1 MAREL
6 LPIACC
12 RSIPARQIGVTIVT
26 LRAAVLALA
35 AACRV
40 RRRSGVPASEQ
51 FDRRDKHIADATLG
65 LNERWRVHVRFQ
77 LAAQPQHLDVD

>member
-6 LPIACC
+6 LPVACC
-12 RSIPARQIGVTIVT
+12 RSIPVRQIEVTIVIW
-26 LRAAVLALA
+26 RAAALAPA
-35 AACRV
+35 AACGV

-51 FDRRDKHIADATLG
+51 FDGRDEHIADATLG

-77 LAAQPQHLDVD
+77 LAAQPQHLDID